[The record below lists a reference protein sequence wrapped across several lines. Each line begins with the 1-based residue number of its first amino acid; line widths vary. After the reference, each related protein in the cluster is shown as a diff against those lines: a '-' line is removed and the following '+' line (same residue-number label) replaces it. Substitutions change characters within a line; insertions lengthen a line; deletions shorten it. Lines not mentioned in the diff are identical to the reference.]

1 MSGIS
6 ASLGRTVKTNIVLYS
21 TDNKGRDG
29 YITYN
34 NGGFWKDNIKQIKL
48 KHNFPRHINTTFHS
62 LIHQAA
68 PFNYYSDGRGRDTY
82 VIKNNAGLV
91 REFNSLANRQ
101 ILAKYLRK
109 DMPFTSENK
118 KRKKRIF
125 LTSADRRNYLKIR
138 EIQNNVVRRLYDDCL
153 EKFREKINSISP
165 ISKGGIDYNLKT
177 CNNFPYEYNERTLY
191 KPNDNFYFDKNE
203 NKVKDMN
210 VSNKKMKRK
219 NIQIKMNKTSNNF
232 YKPKINSQKAF
243 SDQLKLNNGTVS
255 NFNNYLTVSN
265 MIKNKDIKNSFNTAS
280 IENWNPITAKYN
292 NTINNYAA
300 KNIQTTCNSN
310 NKFCNKNFR
319 DRELNKSNLSEV
331 EKNMDNN
338 TLKLEVYKLRPKS
351 YRTLFQKTQI
361 LNNQKPFL
369 IDDFQEYS
377 ECEQ

>member
-1 MSGIS
+1 
-6 ASLGRTVKTNIVLYS
+6 
-21 TDNKGRDG
+21 
-29 YITYN
+29 
-34 NGGFWKDNIKQIKL
+34 
-48 KHNFPRHINTTFHS
+48 
-62 LIHQAA
+62 
-68 PFNYYSDGRGRDTY
+68 
-82 VIKNNAGLV
+82 
-91 REFNSLANRQ
+91 
-101 ILAKYLRK
+101 
-109 DMPFTSENK
+109 
-118 KRKKRIF
+118 
-125 LTSADRRNYLKIR
+125 
-138 EIQNNVVRRLYDDCL
+138 
-153 EKFREKINSISP
+153 
-165 ISKGGIDYNLKT
+165 
-177 CNNFPYEYNERTLY
+177 
-191 KPNDNFYFDKNE
+191 
-203 NKVKDMN
+203 MN

-243 SDQLKLNNGTVS
+243 SDQLKLNNGTAS